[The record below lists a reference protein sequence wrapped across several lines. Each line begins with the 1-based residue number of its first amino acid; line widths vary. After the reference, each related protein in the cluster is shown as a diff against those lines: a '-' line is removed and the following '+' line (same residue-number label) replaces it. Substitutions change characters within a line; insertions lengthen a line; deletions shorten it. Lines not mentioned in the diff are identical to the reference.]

1 MAFEAFSDQAEE
13 TVAVAGAE
21 ERPHRLMATCLQG
34 RWLSHSEDL
43 CSCCGSVLQG
53 LEFLCLRGNVVFLL
67 QGLFE
72 AFNRS
77 FSGSRVDHSNCS

>member
-1 MAFEAFSDQAEE
+1 MAFEAFSDQSDQAEE

-43 CSCCGSVLQG
+43 CRRS
-53 LEFLCLRGNVVFLL
+53 GNLVFLNVPPS
-67 QGLFE
+67 G
-72 AFNRS
+72 AFRS
-77 FSGSRVDHSNCS
+77 FQSVKMKVRKNAGIIYIS